1 MKQESESQKQ
11 EQQGSLTASIE
22 SNATN
27 GIQLSEQE
35 ALDLASHLK
44 EKLRVGLPIDSDPD
58 SINKMVAGLGDP
70 RGLLRL
76 RFADSLGAVGKAAVP
91 ALCQAMISSDQVT
104 VRRAAAKTLTLI
116 ADPSSLPALVSS
128 LMSDSDSVVQ
138 GSAMGAMA
146 AIGQEAVEPILTILR
161 NPDSSEMQIGLAN
174 WALAFI
180 GDRAPDAVREAACSE
195 NANVRKAAI
204 SALGSQIQSLDDQQ
218 ARDLLNRA
226 LNDSCSEIR
235 AEAVTLLGKLE
246 DSIWAEPMLLPAL
259 SDPDTWVRK
268 NSALSLMKLGVKSSI
283 PRLEELSHQEND
295 QIVKNVLLLAIRQLK
310 KTE

>member
-116 ADPSSLPALVSS
+116 ADPSSLPALLSS
-128 LMSDSDSVVQ
+128 LMTDSDSVVQ

-180 GDRAPDAVREAACSE
+180 GDRAPEALREAACSE
-195 NANVRKAAI
+195 NASVRKAAI

-246 DSIWAEPMLLPAL
+246 DTIWAEPMLLPAL